1 MKKLFTLFV
10 IIALTISVF
19 AQSPQKMSY
28 QCVVRNASGVL
39 MVNQTVGMK
48 NSILQGSATGTV
60 VFSETYS
67 PNPQTN
73 ANGLVSIEIGSGTP
87 ITGTFSSINWANGLY
102 FLKTETDP
110 TGGTN
115 YTIIGTS
122 QLLSVPYALYSK
134 TAKTADYNDLT
145 NKPVLFDGTW
155 ISLTGKPLFA
165 TVATSGSYSD
175 LINKPTLFD
184 GTWINITGKP
194 TTLGGYGITD
204 AMSISHVA
212 NGITS
217 NMIANWN
224 TAYGWGNHSG
234 LYRPIGYVPTW
245 NEITGKPTFTA
256 VATSGSYNDLTNK
269 PALFSGNYN
278 DLTNKP
284 ILFDGTWT
292 NITGKPTTLS
302 GYGITDGMSTSH
314 VVNGITSNMI
324 TNWNTVYGW
333 GNHSGLYKPDSYI
346 PTWIEITG
354 KPTFAA
360 VATSGSYADLLNKP
374 VLFDGTWGSLS
385 GKPTFAT
392 VATSGAFADLLSKP
406 TTLAGFGITD
416 AMNTS
421 HTANG
426 ITSSLISN
434 WNTAFTWGNHALAG
448 YVPNTRTISINGTA
462 FDLTVN
468 RSWNVGTVTSVG
480 LSLPNVF
487 ILSGSPITTT
497 GTLTATLT
505 SQTANMI
512 FASPDGS
519 PGTPAFRSL
528 VTSDLPGLDW
538 SKITSGKPTTLAGYG
553 ITDFDF
559 TGATTNDLLKFNG
572 SKWVRFT
579 PDYALTSHTHA
590 NATTSISGFMSGAD
604 KTKLNGLQNADGT
617 ETKISTGTNI
627 TITGTGSAASPYVI
641 NASTGSSSSHS
652 IGESYGGGIVFY
664 VYDGGQHGLIATTTD
679 QSTGI
684 QWYNGTYRYTGTMSE
699 GLGAGEMN
707 TALIVSAQMSDN
719 QTGNFAAKV
728 CAVYSVTVDGITYGD
743 WYLPSKYELTL
754 LYAQKS
760 VVGGFGGSNYWS
772 STEINNLNAY
782 GWDLTTGAT
791 VLAGKTSTLYV
802 RAIRAF

>member
-73 ANGLVSIEIGSGTP
+73 ANGLVCIEIGSGTP

-110 TGGTN
+110 TGSTN

-217 NMIANWN
+217 NMITNWN
-224 TAYGWGNHSG
+224 TA
-234 LYRPIGYVPTW
+234 
-245 NEITGKPTFTA
+245 
-256 VATSGSYNDLTNK
+256 
-269 PALFSGNYN
+269 
-278 DLTNKP
+278 
-284 ILFDGTWT
+284 
-292 NITGKPTTLS
+292 
-302 GYGITDGMSTSH
+302 
-314 VVNGITSNMI
+314 
-324 TNWNTVYGW
+324 YGW

-346 PTWIEITG
+346 PTWVEITG

-617 ETKISTGTNI
+617 ETKISAGTNI